1 MNEFEEIRGCLIEMK
16 DLSSLMIDLAFS
28 SVMYNSEDIA
38 EEVYLLEE
46 KMDDLT
52 VHVKKLALR
61 AAKHEDDPESLLS
74 IIDLA
79 DINERI
85 SDAAYAIADIVLRDI
100 EPHPIIRKIMEDTE
114 EELGRVTV
122 RPGSVL
128 IGKTLAQLKLPSKIG
143 TRILAIKRGDRY
155 IYNPGKDDTI
165 EEGDV
170 LIAVSPDMDKLRKLA
185 GEEVE
190 EEEEED

>member
-1 MNEFEEIRGCLIEMK
+1 MNEFDEIRNCLVEMK
-16 DLSSLMIDLAFS
+16 DLSALMIDLAFS

-46 KMDDLT
+46 RMDDLT
-52 VHVKKLALR
+52 LKVKRLTLRLA
-61 AAKHEDDPESLLS
+61 KNEEDPESLLS

-85 SDAAYAIADIVLRDI
+85 SDAAYGIADIILRDI
-100 EPHPIIRKIMEDTE
+100 EPHPIIQKIMEDTE
-114 EELGRVTV
+114 EELGRVKV

-128 IGKTLAQLKLPSKIG
+128 IGKTLEQLKLPSKIG

-155 IYNPGKDDTI
+155 IYNPGRKDKI

-170 LIAVSPDMDKLRKLA
+170 LIAVSSDMDKLRKLA
-185 GEEVE
+185 GEEVKE
-190 EEEEED
+190 EE

>member
-1 MNEFEEIRGCLIEMK
+1 MNEFEEIRGCLVEMK

-28 SVMYNSEDIA
+28 SVLYNSEDIA

-46 KMDDLT
+46 RMDDLT

-61 AAKHEDDPESLLS
+61 AAKHEEDPESLLS

-85 SDAAYAIADIVLRDI
+85 SDAAYAIADIILRDI

-143 TRILAIKRGDRY
+143 TRILAIKRGNRY
-155 IYNPGKDDTI
+155 IYNPGRNDTI

-170 LIAVSPDMDKLRKLA
+170 LIAVSSDIDKLKKLA

-190 EEEEED
+190 ENE

>member
-1 MNEFEEIRGCLIEMK
+1 MSELDEIRNCLIEMK
-16 DLSSLMIDLAFS
+16 DVSALMVDLAFS
-28 SVMYNSEDIA
+28 SVLYNSEDIA

-52 VHVKKLALR
+52 LKVKKLALR
-61 AAKHEDDPESLLS
+61 AAKTEEDPESLLS

-85 SDAAYAIADIVLRDI
+85 SDAAYAIADIILRDI
-100 EPHPIIRKIMEDTE
+100 EPHPIIQKIMEDTE

-128 IGKTLAQLKLPSKIG
+128 IGKSLKQLKLPSKIG
-143 TRILAIKRGDRY
+143 TRILAIKRGSRY
-155 IYNPGKDDTI
+155 IYNPGKDDVI

-170 LIAVSPDMDKLRKLA
+170 LIAVSPDLDKLRKLA

-190 EEEEED
+190 EEEN

>member
-1 MNEFEEIRGCLIEMK
+1 MSELDEIRNCLVEMK
-16 DLSSLMIDLAFS
+16 DVSALMVDLAFS
-28 SVMYNSEDIA
+28 SVLYNSEDIA

-52 VHVKKLALR
+52 LKVKKLALR
-61 AAKHEDDPESLLS
+61 AAKTEEDPESLLS

-85 SDAAYAIADIVLRDI
+85 SDAAYAIADIILRDI
-100 EPHPIIRKIMEDTE
+100 EPHPIIQKIMEDTE

-128 IGKTLAQLKLPSKIG
+128 IGKSLKQLKLPSKIG
-143 TRILAIKRGDRY
+143 TRILAIKRGSRY
-155 IYNPGKDDTI
+155 IYNPGKDDVI

-170 LIAVSPDMDKLRKLA
+170 LIAVSPDLDKLRKLA

-190 EEEEED
+190 EEED

>member
-1 MNEFEEIRGCLIEMK
+1 MSELDEIRNCLVEMK
-16 DLSSLMIDLAFS
+16 DLSALMVDLAFS
-28 SVMYNSEDIA
+28 SVLYNSEEIA

-52 VHVKKLALR
+52 LKVKKLALR
-61 AAKHEDDPESLLS
+61 AAKREEDPESLLS

-85 SDAAYAIADIVLRDI
+85 SDAAYAIADIILRDI
-100 EPHPIIRKIMEDTE
+100 EPHPIIRRIMEDTE

-128 IGKTLAQLKLPSKIG
+128 IGKTLQQLKLPSKIG
-143 TRILAIKRGDRY
+143 TRILAIKRGTRY
-155 IYNPGKDDTI
+155 IYNPGKDDVI
-165 EEGDV
+165 QEGDV
-170 LIAVSPDMDKLRKLA
+170 LIAVSPDLDKLRKLA
-185 GEEVE
+185 GEEVAE
-190 EEEEED
+190 EE

>member
-1 MNEFEEIRGCLIEMK
+1 MSEFEEIRGCLVEMK

-28 SVMYNSEDIA
+28 SVLYNSEDIA

-61 AAKHEDDPESLLS
+61 AAKHEEDPESLLS

-85 SDAAYAIADIVLRDI
+85 SDAAYAIADIILRDI
-100 EPHPIIRKIMEDTE
+100 EPHPVIRKIMEDTE

-128 IGKTLAQLKLPSKIG
+128 IGRTLAQLKLPSKIG

-170 LIAVSPDMDKLRKLA
+170 LIAVSSDMDKLKELA
-185 GEEVE
+185 GEAVE
-190 EEEEED
+190 EED

>member
-1 MNEFEEIRGCLIEMK
+1 MSEYDEIRGCLVEMK
-16 DLSSLMIDLAFS
+16 DLSALMIDLAFS

-52 VHVKKLALR
+52 VKVKRLALR
-61 AAKHEDDPESLLS
+61 AAKKEEDPDSLLS

-85 SDAAYAIADIVLRDI
+85 SDAAYGIADIILRDI

-122 RPGSVL
+122 RSGSVL

-143 TRILAIKRGDRY
+143 TRILAIKRGGRY
-155 IYNPGKDDTI
+155 LYNPGRDDTI

-170 LIAVSPDMDKLRKLA
+170 LIAVSSDMDKLRKLA

-190 EEEEED
+190 GED

>member
-1 MNEFEEIRGCLIEMK
+1 MNELEEIRSCLVEMK
-16 DLSSLMIDLAFS
+16 DLSALMVDLAFS

-46 KMDDLT
+46 RMDDLT
-52 VHVKKLALR
+52 LKVKKLALR
-61 AAKHEDDPESLLS
+61 AAKREDDPESLLS

-85 SDAAYAIADIVLRDI
+85 SDAAYAISDIVLRDI
-100 EPHPIIRKIMEDTE
+100 EPHPIIRSIMEDTE

-128 IGKTLAQLKLPSKIG
+128 IGKSLKQLKLPSKIG
-143 TRILAIKRGDRY
+143 TRILAIKRGTRY
-155 IYNPGKDDTI
+155 IYNPGKDDVI
-165 EEGDV
+165 LEGDT
-170 LIAVSPDMDKLRKLA
+170 LIAVSPDLDKLRKLA
-185 GEEVE
+185 GEGVE
-190 EEEEED
+190 EED

>member
-1 MNEFEEIRGCLIEMK
+1 MNEFDEIRNCLVEMK
-16 DLSSLMIDLAFS
+16 DLSALMIDLAFS

-52 VHVKKLALR
+52 LKVKKLALR
-61 AAKHEDDPESLLS
+61 AAKREEDPESLLS

-85 SDAAYAIADIVLRDI
+85 SDAAYGIADIILRDI
-100 EPHPIIRKIMEDTE
+100 EPHPIIQKIMEDTE

-128 IGKTLAQLKLPSKIG
+128 IGKTLEQLKLPSKIG

-155 IYNPGKDDTI
+155 IYNPGRKDTI

-170 LIAVSPDMDKLRKLA
+170 LIAVSSDMDKLRKLA

-190 EEEEED
+190 EEE

>member
-1 MNEFEEIRGCLIEMK
+1 MSEVEEIRNCLVEMK
-16 DLSSLMIDLAFS
+16 DLSALMIDLAFS

-52 VHVKKLALR
+52 LKVKKLTLR
-61 AAKHEDDPESLLS
+61 LAKKEEDPESLLS

-85 SDAAYAIADIVLRDI
+85 SDAAYGIADIILRDI
-100 EPHPIIRKIMEDTE
+100 EPHPIIQKIMEDTE

-128 IGKTLAQLKLPSKIG
+128 IGKTLEQLKLPSKIG
-143 TRILAIKRGDRY
+143 TRILAIKRGERY
-155 IYNPGKDDTI
+155 IYNPGRKDTI

-170 LIAVSPDMDKLRKLA
+170 LIAVSSDMDKLRKLA

-190 EEEEED
+190 EEE

>member
-1 MNEFEEIRGCLIEMK
+1 MNEFDEIRNCLVEMK
-16 DLSSLMIDLAFS
+16 DLSALMIDLAFS
-28 SVMYNSEDIA
+28 SVMYDSEDIA

-52 VHVKKLALR
+52 LKVKKLTLR
-61 AAKHEDDPESLLS
+61 LAKKEEDPESLLS

-85 SDAAYAIADIVLRDI
+85 SDAAYGIADIILRDI
-100 EPHPIIRKIMEDTE
+100 EPHPIIQKIMEDTE

-128 IGKTLAQLKLPSKIG
+128 IGKTLEQLKLPSKIG
-143 TRILAIKRGDRY
+143 TRILAIKRGERY
-155 IYNPGKDDTI
+155 IYNPGRKDTI

-170 LIAVSPDMDKLRKLA
+170 LIAVSSDMDKLRKLA
-185 GEEVE
+185 GEEVGE
-190 EEEEED
+190 E